1 MSDDTDD
8 LETQPPLPKKKKGF
22 MGLTMHMTAGRWLM
36 VGVGGLGML
45 TAFGALWLENRGAQV
60 DAGAKV
66 NVQANGGMQN
76 APGKSS
82 PAYAAE
88 VAAYNKKH
96 AAAALRHNQSFV
108 GIPVTGTTSIMMPS
122 SAAMPINEQQ
132 QQQQSQQ
139 PAPAP
144 IQEPQQQQQQQPQRP
159 ATDGAIA
166 KEFGSI
172 ATAMK
177 NQRVVNPGYYIPN
190 YQMPART
197 PAFESVSTTTKA
209 GSGHGAKSHKPAIRP
224 GTIVYG
230 VFENAMKSTMPGPV
244 IGELVQGQYNGDR
257 VIGSFTRASGSN
269 RLLIRLH
276 TLVLPSGKTVTIDGY
291 AVSPR
296 TTLPGMATNVNYH
309 VLTRTASFLGAAF
322 LAGVEGYGAAV
333 SQQGTTMSSSLFGS
347 VTQYPMLTPA
357 QTMDIAA
364 GQAAQQLQPIQQGL
378 ANDVMEPDTVFVAK
392 GTPFGLLVVSSGAGA
407 SAAGRR
413 VMGIKPVSG
422 KRATTST
429 AASNTLSPQGS
440 GTALQPVGAYPSS
453 YVGGQP
459 YAGVRQPYALVQPQF
474 PVMR

>member
-1 MSDDTDD
+1 MSDDTDE
-8 LETQPPLPKKKKGF
+8 LENQGQLPKKKKGF
-22 MGLTMHMTAGRWLM
+22 MGVTMHMTAGRWLM

-45 TAFGALWLENRGAQV
+45 TAFGALWLENRGTQV

-96 AAAALRHNQSFV
+96 AAEALSHNQSFV
-108 GIPVTGTTSIMMPS
+108 GIPVTGTTTM
-122 SAAMPINEQQ
+122 AMPPSDATPIDEQQ
-132 QQQQSQQ
+132 QQQQQ
-139 PAPAP
+139 PAQAP
-144 IQEPQQQQQQQPQRP
+144 IQEPQQQQQPQRP
-159 ATDGAIA
+159 AADGSIA

-177 NQRVVNPGYYIPN
+177 NQRAVNPGYYIPN
-190 YQMPART
+190 YRVPESTA
-197 PAFESVSTTTKA
+197 AFESVSNTGVA
-209 GSGHGAKSHKPAIRP
+209 PGAVSASHKPAIRP
-224 GTIVYG
+224 GTIIYG

-244 IGELVQGQYNGDR
+244 IGELVQGKYNGDR

-269 RLLIRLH
+269 HLLIRLR
-276 TLVLPSGKTVTIDGY
+276 TLVLPSGKTVSIDGY

-309 VLTRTASFLGAAF
+309 VLTRAASFLAAAF

-347 VTQYPMLTPA
+347 VTSYPILTPA

-364 GQAAQQLQPIQQGL
+364 GQAAQQLQPIQQDL
-378 ANDVMEPDTVFVAK
+378 ANNVMEPDTVSVAK
-392 GTPFGLLVVSSGAGA
+392 GTPFGLLVVSSGASA
-407 SAAGRR
+407 SSAARNLA
-413 VMGIKPVSG
+413 
-422 KRATTST
+422 ATKATFAPNTVQT
-429 AASNTLSPQGS
+429 AQPQGS
-440 GTALQPVGAYPSS
+440 GAALQPVGAYQQPPLA
-453 YVGGQP
+453 GGQP
-459 YAGVRQPYALVQPQF
+459 YAVVRQQPYAMAQPQF
-474 PVMR
+474 PTMR

>member
-1 MSDDTDD
+1 MSDDTDE
-8 LETQPPLPKKKKGF
+8 LENQGQLPKKKKGF
-22 MGLTMHMTAGRWLM
+22 MGVTMHMTAGRWLM

-45 TAFGALWLENRGAQV
+45 TAFGALWLENRGTQV

-96 AAAALRHNQSFV
+96 AAEALSHNQSFV
-108 GIPVTGTTSIMMPS
+108 GIPVTGTTTM
-122 SAAMPINEQQ
+122 AMPPSDATPIDEQQ
-132 QQQQSQQ
+132 QQQQQ
-139 PAPAP
+139 PAQAP

-159 ATDGAIA
+159 AADGSIA

-177 NQRVVNPGYYIPN
+177 NQRAVNPGYYIPN
-190 YQMPART
+190 YRVPESTA
-197 PAFESVSTTTKA
+197 AFESVSNTGVA
-209 GSGHGAKSHKPAIRP
+209 PGAVSASHKPAIRP
-224 GTIVYG
+224 GTIIYG

-244 IGELVQGQYNGDR
+244 IGELVQGKYNGDR

-269 RLLIRLH
+269 HLLIRLR
-276 TLVLPSGKTVTIDGY
+276 TLVLPSGKTVSIDGY

-309 VLTRTASFLGAAF
+309 VLTRAASFLAAAF

-347 VTQYPMLTPA
+347 VTSYPMLTPA

-364 GQAAQQLQPIQQGL
+364 GQAAQQLQPIQQDL
-378 ANDVMEPDTVFVAK
+378 ANNVMEPDTVFVAK

-440 GTALQPVGAYPSS
+440 GMALQPVGAYPSS
-453 YVGGQP
+453 Y
-459 YAGVRQPYALVQPQF
+459 AGARQPYALAQPQF